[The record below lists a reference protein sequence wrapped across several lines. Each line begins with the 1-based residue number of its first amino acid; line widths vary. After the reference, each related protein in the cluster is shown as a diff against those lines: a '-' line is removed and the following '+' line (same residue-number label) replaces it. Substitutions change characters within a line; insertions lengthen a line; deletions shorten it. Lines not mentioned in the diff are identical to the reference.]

1 MTAREAGLCS
11 DLVVLGG
18 GPAGCAAALTVLT
31 YSRLKVTL
39 VERSRYE
46 DWRVGETLSPAVL
59 PLLHY
64 LGAEETLQ
72 AEQQLASYGTAA
84 AWGAPDVVAR
94 DFLFSAAGEGWQLD
108 RARFDRALA
117 DLVCRRGG
125 TVHLGTTVTE
135 EAREDDRWRLVLT
148 DGTILSAR
156 YVIDASGRQAAFA
169 RRRGAIFDVRDHLAG
184 AVALFPDD
192 GSCEAG
198 TLVEATPWGWWY
210 TARLPAERRVVALM
224 TDSDILR
231 KRRLHEPAHWLT
243 ALAETQAIR
252 QRLSTPEPLGPPVVR
267 AASSQI
273 LEPLS
278 GDGWI
283 AAGEATVG
291 FDPLSSMGIG
301 YALAS
306 GIQAA
311 RIAAGKITGGPDA
324 TSDAPAD
331 SSAVD
336 ERGTTADAPELDE
349 ASALFAADVRR
360 HFDAYLDRR
369 RAYYLREPRWRD
381 QAFWSRRM

>member
-1 MTAREAGLCS
+1 MTAREGGLAT

-31 YSRLKVTL
+31 YSRLRVTV

-46 DWRVGETLSPAVL
+46 DWRVGETLSPGVL
-59 PLLHY
+59 PLLRY

-72 AEQQLASYGTAA
+72 AERQLASYGTAA
-84 AWGAPDVVAR
+84 AWGAPEVVAR
-94 DFLFSAAGEGWQLD
+94 DFLFSAAGEGWLLD

-117 DLVCRRGG
+117 GLVSRRGG
-125 TVHLGTTVTE
+125 TVFLGTTVTE
-135 EAREDDRWRLVLT
+135 EAREDDGWRLVLA
-148 DGTILSAR
+148 DGTNLSAR

-169 RRRGAIFDVRDHLAG
+169 RRRGAGFEVRDHLAG

-192 GSCEAG
+192 GTGEAG

-231 KRRLHEPAHWLT
+231 ERRLHEPAHWLV

-252 QRLSTPEPLGPPVVR
+252 QRLSAAEPLGPPVVR

-278 GDGWI
+278 GEGWI
-283 AAGEATVG
+283 AAGESAVG

-311 RIAAGKITGGPDA
+311 RIAAGEIAARSEESSA
-324 TSDAPAD
+324 TSDASAVSIPVNEPSTMAD
-331 SSAVD
+331 S
-336 ERGTTADAPELDE
+336 PEPDD
-349 ASALFAADVRR
+349 AADVRR
-360 HFDAYLDRR
+360 HFDGYLDRR
-369 RAYYLREPRWRD
+369 RAYYLCEPRWRD
-381 QAFWSRRM
+381 QLFWSRRM